1 MELAE
6 RLKRLGS
13 ENAFTVLGKVMKLRE
28 QGKDVISFCIG
39 EPDFNTPENIKN
51 AAIQALNNNMT
62 HYGPSGGLPEFK
74 RVIAEYISKTRNI
87 NIDEDNVCVTSGGK
101 PIIYYTIHSIVNP
114 GDEAIYPNPGYPIYE
129 SIINFVGGKA
139 IPLPLLESREFS
151 FDVKTLESLINEKTK
166 LIIINTPQNPT
177 GGLLSKEDLQAIA
190 DIAIKNDIFVLAD
203 EIYSRILYDGEF
215 NSIISIPGMGDR
227 TILLDGFSK
236 TYAMTGWRLGY
247 GIANKDLIK
256 ELTNLENNCES
267 CTVTFNQYAGI
278 EALTGPQD
286 AVNEMVKEFKERRDL
301 IVDLLNDIR
310 GFKCLKPKGAFYV
323 FPNVTRACKNLGF
336 KDAEQLQDYLLYKG
350 NVAVLARTSFG
361 NKNTGET
368 EEYLRLSYAT
378 SKENIKEGLRRIKQA
393 VENKI

>member
-1 MELAE
+1 
-6 RLKRLGS
+6 
-13 ENAFTVLGKVMKLRE
+13 
-28 QGKDVISFCIG
+28 
-39 EPDFNTPENIKN
+39 
-51 AAIQALNNNMT
+51 
-62 HYGPSGGLPEFK
+62 
-74 RVIAEYISKTRNI
+74 
-87 NIDEDNVCVTSGGK
+87 
-101 PIIYYTIHSIVNP
+101 
-114 GDEAIYPNPGYPIYE
+114 
-129 SIINFVGGKA
+129 
-139 IPLPLLESREFS
+139 
-151 FDVKTLESLINEKTK
+151 
-166 LIIINTPQNPT
+166 
-177 GGLLSKEDLQAIA
+177 
-190 DIAIKNDIFVLAD
+190 
-203 EIYSRILYDGEF
+203 
-215 NSIISIPGMGDR
+215 MGDR

-336 KDAEQLQDYLLYKG
+336 KDTEQLQDYLLYKG